1 MKKNILLVFFVF
13 LSGISV
19 SYSYLKAN
27 EASMARQ
34 IADDMRLEA
43 ERLRDEAVLLQEAAM
58 QSAAEARLQM
68 QRAED
73 AAAMARQAEADAHK
87 ALMECQSK

>member
-1 MKKNILLVFFVF
+1 MKKNILLVFFIV
-13 LSGISV
+13 LSGIFIF
-19 SYSYLKAN
+19 YSYLKAN

-34 IADDMRLEA
+34 MADDMRLEA
-43 ERLRDEAVLLQEAAM
+43 ESLRDEAIFLQEAAV

-68 QRAED
+68 QRAEE